1 MQRIIVI
8 SLVLVLFASVAPAQ
22 PRYGDLVLSVGP
34 NQGTHGFTGYMSSAT
49 PNALTTLISSPQWRL
64 DNFVRMAPDNT
75 DLVIARYIWS
85 TALASG
91 ELVQVRP
98 DGTQSTVL
106 ATIWYEA
113 TDSFELDHDD
123 RWIVTSRSNPTN
135 PISNSLLGVN
145 HSTGA
150 VTKFSTLVTTTSFN
164 ELVIDRDPG
173 QNLPYTIV
181 TSYPKGSTG
190 PQILKADRQGTLTPI
205 ATGATT
211 PWYLAIELH
220 PRSGDYIA
228 CYGRDVIRMTKTGK
242 LKAVLTSNFG
252 GNALKVT
259 QDDILWIANGGA
271 VSSTLHGQVLKF
283 DLSANAA
290 VTMLPTGVPQNDFL
304 TGIEVYGSRTLVC
317 NQQSPSRVTVKV
329 QSRHPSAGPK
339 TQYVL
344 AASLA
349 RRPGLRFP
357 HGEWLDLNTVSDPL
371 FYLSAMDLL
380 PGVFVNFRGML
391 DVHANNARTIQVNIP
406 KPLQGTGIPVFVAG
420 VLFNGAGVFQ
430 VTNTHWFVL

>member
-1 MQRIIVI
+1 MQRFII
-8 SLVLVLFASVAPAQ
+8 LPLTLVLFASLAVAQ
-22 PRYGDLVLSVGP
+22 PRYGDLVLSVGL
-34 NQGTHGFTGYMSSAT
+34 NQGSQGFTGCMSSST
-49 PNALTTLISSPQWRL
+49 PSTLTTLIRSPQGRF

-85 TALASG
+85 TAQASG
-91 ELVQVRP
+91 ELVQVQP
-98 DGTQSTVL
+98 SGTQSTVL
-106 ATIWYEA
+106 ASIWYEA

-135 PISNSLLGVN
+135 PINNSLLGVE

-173 QNLPYTIV
+173 QTLPYTIV
-181 TSYPKGSTG
+181 TAYPKSSPG
-190 PQILKADRQGTLTPI
+190 PQILKADRSGTIVTI
-205 ATGATT
+205 AAGATT

-228 CYGRDVIRMTKTGK
+228 CYGTDVIRMTKAGK
-242 LKAVLTSNFG
+242 PKAVLMSNIG
-252 GNALKVT
+252 GNAIKVT
-259 QDDILWIANGGA
+259 QDDCLWIANGWA
-271 VSSTLHGQVLKF
+271 VTSIQYGQVLKY
-283 DLSANAA
+283 DLTMNAV
-290 VTMLPTGVPQNDFL
+290 VTILPTNIPQFHFL

-329 QSRHPSAGPK
+329 QSRHPSAGPG
-339 TQYVL
+339 TQYAL

-349 RRPGLRFP
+349 RRQGMRFP
-357 HGEWLDLNTVSDPL
+357 HGECLDLNTASCPL
-371 FYLSAMDLL
+371 FFATALNLL
-380 PGVFVNFRGML
+380 PNMFNNFRGTLTMQG
-391 DVHANNARTIQVNIP
+391 NNLKTIQVNIP
-406 KPLQGTGIPVFVAG
+406 VPLQGTGIPVFVAG
-420 VLFNGAGVFQ
+420 VLYNKTGVFQ